1 MRHLPKKSPKT
12 LLPLSL
18 LFMRMIALSH
28 LSEPVEEDLSVS
40 VVLVLRWIFILCASI
55 LQVRMSPIFLL
66 PGLRALSDAVLRNLS
81 CSRSRLELPFLVRLR
96 RSVGAGGN
104 FLRRL
109 WLHCIGKQKRKAL
122 FLY

>member
-1 MRHLPKKSPKT
+1 
-12 LLPLSL
+12 
-18 LFMRMIALSH
+18 MIALSH

-81 CSRSRLELPFLVRLR
+81 CSWSRLEPPFLVRLR

-104 FLRRL
+104 F
-109 WLHCIGKQKRKAL
+109 KAAPAPSYRKAEKKSFVL
-122 FLY
+122 VLRMDSVQFKHRSMFCNNYF

>member
-81 CSRSRLELPFLVRLR
+81 CSRSRLEPPFLVRLR

-104 FLRRL
+104 F
-109 WLHCIGKQKRKAL
+109 KAAPAPSYRKAEKKSF